1 MKVMAINRNI
11 GVHIGMPIDVDMI
24 PDSAILR
31 DGKPFFIPDF
41 ASRWTAC
48 PVIAYRIHRLGKNIA
63 GKFAPRYYDA
73 ITLGVRM
80 IPQNLMDTLK
90 TAGLSTGIATSFD
103 GAFIHGDWIPLDR
116 FNESPINISIGGINA
131 IASRQETGIDTAVE
145 LLSKFYTFKIGDIV
159 IPCSIPGKL
168 DVNIDSS
175 VSGFING
182 NSCINFRIK

>member
-1 MKVMAINRNI
+1 MKVMAINRNT
-11 GVHIGMPIDVDMI
+11 GQHIDMPIDVDMI

-41 ASRWTAC
+41 ASQWTAC

-80 IPQNLMDTLK
+80 VPQDLMDKLRT
-90 TAGLSTGIATSFD
+90 GNLSTGIATSFD
-103 GAFIHGDWIPLDR
+103 GAFIHGEWLPIDKFNVGPL
-116 FNESPINISIGGINA
+116 NISIGSVTATVCRQKTEIDAA
-131 IASRQETGIDTAVE
+131 IE

-159 IPCSIPGKL
+159 IPYTVTDKL
-168 DVNIDSS
+168 EVKIDSS
-175 VSGFING
+175 VSGSINDTQ
-182 NSCINFRIK
+182 CINFRIK